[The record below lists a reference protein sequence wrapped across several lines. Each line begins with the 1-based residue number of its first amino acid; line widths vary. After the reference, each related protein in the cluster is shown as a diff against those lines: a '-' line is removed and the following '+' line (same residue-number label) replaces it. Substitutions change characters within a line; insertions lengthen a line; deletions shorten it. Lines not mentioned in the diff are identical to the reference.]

1 MIIDSLRKKMIES
14 QKSRNEVALATLR
27 LLITEIKNKEIS
39 LKIEQKELLDEDI
52 LKMIKKQIKN
62 RNETIP
68 MYEKAGRLETAE
80 KEKNEV
86 SFLESLINELFPNE
100 SANESAK

>member
-1 MIIDSLRKKMIES
+1 MLIDSLRKKMIES
-14 QKSRNEVALATLR
+14 QKSQDELALNTLR

-39 LKIEQKELLDEDI
+39 YRSENKELEDIEI

-68 MYEKAGRLETAE
+68 MYEKAGRSETAE
-80 KEKNEV
+80 KEKAEV
-86 SFLESLINELFPNE
+86 NFLKTLLIEFFPDEVIN
-100 SANESAK
+100 